1 VKRVKR
7 AQQLGSI
14 GFQVAALMTSVRRFK
29 DARRTGDKLEVADA
43 ILNAGVVLTG
53 MVLLIRSLRR
63 GEE

>member
-1 VKRVKR
+1 VKR
-7 AQQLGSI
+7 AQHLGSI
-14 GFQVAALMTSVRRFK
+14 GFQVAALMTAVRRFK
-29 DARRTGDKLEVADA
+29 DARHTGDKLEVADA